1 MQDLRT
7 CLFLFY
13 KTYNPGKI
21 VNVEQIVRDY
31 ATRGGGAL
39 ERQVQLVA

>member
-1 MQDLRT
+1 MKDLRT

-31 ATRGGGAL
+31 ATRGGGAS